1 MTRTRRE
8 ALRIGAAALAGIGT
22 IGIMPWRARAEGYSH
37 DTQGGEIGI
46 HPVSHASFVMTTPG
60 GPVIYVDPV
69 GEPSAYEALPAAD
82 VILITHQHGDHYAP
96 ETLAALAARNDASL
110 IVNPAVMEML
120 SADLKPRATA
130 VANGET
136 ADAGGIPLRAIPAYN
151 LTQERLQYHPK
162 GRDNGY
168 ILEIDGMTVYIAGDT
183 EDIPEMR
190 ALTGIDIAFVPMNLP
205 YTMDETAAASAVAE
219 FKPTVVYP
227 YHYRDSDLDKF
238 EAALKDASGES
249 EVVRGPW
256 Y

>member
-1 MTRTRRE
+1 MDRTRRE
-8 ALRIGAAALAGIGT
+8 AMRLGAAALAGVGT
-22 IGIMPWRARAEGYSH
+22 IGIMPWRARAAQTH
-37 DTQGGEIGI
+37 ATDGGEIGV

-60 GPVIYVDPV
+60 PTIYVDPV
-69 GEPSAYEALPAAD
+69 GEPSAYAEFPDPD

-96 ETLAALAARNDASL
+96 ETLAALVDRSGARL

-120 SADLKPRATA
+120 PADLRSNATA

-136 ADAGGIPLRAIPAYN
+136 ADAAGVPLRAIPAYN
-151 LTQERLQYHPK
+151 TTEGRLQYHPQ

-168 ILEIDGMTVYIAGDT
+168 ILEIDGRTVYIAGDT

-190 ALTGIDIAFVPMNLP
+190 ALTGIDIAFVPFNLP
-205 YTMDETAAASAVAE
+205 YTMTEEQAASAVAE
-219 FKPTVVYP
+219 FRPAVVYP

-238 EAALKDASGES
+238 ETALKAAAGDV
-249 EVVRGPW
+249 EVIRGPW